1 MNNTIKEQ
9 MMRSKLIANQE
20 GIGTSKLD
28 LVELKILHWLTFKRF
43 NSLDAAIHKTK
54 EDLEKMER
62 RKVF

>member
-1 MNNTIKEQ
+1 
-9 MMRSKLIANQE
+9 MRSKLIANQE